1 MEEVFFIDRDGNKIS
16 MDQISSHIGLANEI
30 INRNEFIKQEFEKS
44 GKMDPIDFLV
54 SNKGYM
60 KLTNQGFYRRCVYSS
75 SKVSER
81 QRDFIEYFIEEGY
94 RLDDIEHFIERDR

>member
-1 MEEVFFIDRDGNKIS
+1 MEEVFFIDREGNKLS
-16 MDQISSHIGLANEI
+16 VDEISSHIGLANKI
-30 INRNEFIKQEFEKS
+30 VQSSDTLKKEFEKS
-44 GKMDPIDFLV
+44 GKVDPIDFLI

-81 QRDFIEYFIEEGY
+81 QRDFIAYFCEEGY
-94 RLDDIEHFIERDR
+94 SLDDVEHFTERSR